1 MSPLSKLKKLY
12 FNAKSLY
19 RGRAIE
25 HRKTS
30 KLVNNIVQ
38 LSLELKQKFKT
49 HSGGNRNH
57 SYCTIMTFCFP
68 HRRQS
73 DENTVPAFV
82 RYATFVILLL
92 FKAKCI
98 CFFVGFSKDI
108 RISGRRILAS

>member
-19 RGRAIE
+19 RARAIE

-49 HSGGNRNH
+49 HETEPFLLHNNDVFVFHIADNR
-57 SYCTIMTFCFP
+57 TRIPF
-68 HRRQS
+68 R
-73 DENTVPAFV
+73 
-82 RYATFVILLL
+82 L
-92 FKAKCI
+92 FY
-98 CFFVGFSKDI
+98 DI
-108 RISGRRILAS
+108 QPL